1 MLRCT
6 LISIN
11 HIMKKLFY
19 TPVWLLALAGTLTFS
34 SCDNNDGVIFSTQDD
49 VNLGQQVAHEVD
61 STYRAQGKLL
71 ERNSSNANTQKAYQ
85 SLDRIVN
92 RILTSGEVKYKQE
105 FPWTVKIIKDD
116 ATLNAFASP
125 GGQIYVFTGLIKFLN
140 DEDHFAGVLAHEIAH
155 ADKRHSVKQLQ
166 RDYGIALLLS
176 VALGNNPSTLR
187 QIAAQLTGSLAG
199 LKFSRDAETEADEAS
214 VAYLAG
220 TRHYAC
226 DGAAGF
232 FVKLE
237 QQEQQ
242 QGAPPEFLSTHP
254 SPENRIQH
262 IQQLA
267 QQRGC
272 STASAPDTDYQQ
284 LKTAL
289 GF

>member
-1 MLRCT
+1 
-6 LISIN
+6 
-11 HIMKKLFY
+11 MKKLLY
-19 TPVWLLALAGTLTFS
+19 TPVWLLAIAGMLSFS
-34 SCDNNDGVIFSTQDD
+34 SCDSNDGVIFSIQDD

-85 SLDRIVN
+85 HLDRIVN
-92 RILTSGEVKYKQE
+92 RVLTSGEVKYQEE

-116 ATLNAFASP
+116 ETLNAFASP
-125 GGQIYVFTGLIKFLN
+125 GGQIYVFTGLIKYLD

-176 VALGNNPSTLR
+176 VALGNNPGTLK
-187 QIAAQLTGSLAG
+187 QIAAQLSGTLAG

-214 VAYLAG
+214 VAYLSG

-232 FVKLE
+232 FVKME
-237 QQEQQ
+237 QEEQ
-242 QGAPPEFLSTHP
+242 QGATPEFLSTHP
-254 SPENRIQH
+254 SPGNRIEH

-267 QQRGC
+267 QERGC
-272 STASAPDTDYQQ
+272 STASAPDSDFQG
-284 LKTAL
+284 LKTSL
-289 GF
+289 GI

>member
-1 MLRCT
+1 
-6 LISIN
+6 
-11 HIMKKLFY
+11 MKKLLYLPF
-19 TPVWLLALAGTLTFS
+19 WLLTITGTVLLS
-34 SCDNNDGVIFSTQDD
+34 SCEDNDGVIFSTQDD
-49 VNLGQQVAHEVD
+49 INLGQQVAHEVD
-61 STYRAQGKLL
+61 STYRAKGQLL
-71 ERNSSNANTQKAYQ
+71 ERNSSNANVQKAYQ
-85 SLDRIVN
+85 NLDRIVN
-92 RILTSGEVKYKQE
+92 RILGSGQVKYGQE

-116 ATLNAFASP
+116 ATQNAFATP
-125 GGQIYVFTGLIKFLN
+125 GGQIYVFTGLIKFLQ

-176 VALGNNPSTLR
+176 VALGNDAGTLK

-214 VAYLAG
+214 VQYLGG
-220 TRHYAC
+220 TSHYAC

-232 FVKLE
+232 FIRL
-237 QQEQQ
+237 QQESQ

-254 SPENRIQH
+254 SPDNRIEN

-267 QQRGC
+267 RERGC
-272 STASAPDTDYQQ
+272 STASAPDTDFQQ

-289 GF
+289 GI

>member
-1 MLRCT
+1 
-6 LISIN
+6 
-11 HIMKKLFY
+11 MKKLIY
-19 TPVWLLALAGTLTFS
+19 TPVWLLAMAGMLSFS
-34 SCDNNDGVIFSTQDD
+34 SCDNNDGVIFSIQDD

-85 SLDRIVN
+85 HLDRIVN
-92 RILTSGEVKYKQE
+92 RVLTSGEVKYQQE

-116 ATLNAFASP
+116 ETLNAFASP
-125 GGQIYVFTGLIKFLN
+125 GGQIYVFTGLIKFLE

-176 VALGNNPSTLR
+176 VALGNNPSTLK
-187 QIAAQLTGSLAG
+187 QIAAQLSGTLAG

-214 VAYLAG
+214 VAYLGG

-237 QQEQQ
+237 QQEE

-254 SPENRIQH
+254 SPDNRIQH

-267 QQRGC
+267 QERGC
-272 STASAPDTDYQQ
+272 STASAPDSDFQG
-284 LKTAL
+284 LKTSL
-289 GF
+289 GI